1 MLAVSAVPT
10 IGTAAAAA
18 VTIAAVAAA
27 TTVTTTT
34 LAIAAVTAV
43 TGAVNTAR
51 TATAAPPPAL
61 ARPATTS
68 AASCFFSLDPS
79 CRHSAVA
86 VAVVKLHVVRA
97 VAVVLEDPARV
108 KLLAALAPRLHPVA
122 KTQLAGHGHDV
133 STGAQKQV
141 NALQPCRT

>member
-34 LAIAAVTAV
+34 LTIAAVTAV
-43 TGAVNTAR
+43 TGAVNAAR
-51 TATAAPPPAL
+51 TAAAAPPPAL

-68 AASCFFSLDPS
+68 AARCFVSLDPS

-86 VAVVKLHVVRA
+86 VAVVKLYVVRA
-97 VAVVLEDPARV
+97 VAVVAKDLARV
-108 KLLAALAPRLHPVA
+108 VLLAALAASLHLVA
-122 KTQLAGHGHDV
+122 LA
-133 STGAQKQV
+133 
-141 NALQPCRT
+141 